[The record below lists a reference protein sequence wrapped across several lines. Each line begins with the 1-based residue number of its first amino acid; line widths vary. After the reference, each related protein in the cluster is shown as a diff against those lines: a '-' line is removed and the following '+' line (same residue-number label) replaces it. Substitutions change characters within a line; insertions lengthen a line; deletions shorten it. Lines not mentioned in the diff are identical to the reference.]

1 MIVLNVRRITSQGP
15 FGSSEKRFA
24 NWLYPLFEAAALRSF
39 HLDSAPALDSPI
51 AAALDGFSVGCI
63 LWDHKGQITF
73 ANRAAEAIALV
84 GDGVYIREGALHFSD
99 SAAEAALADAIAHVV
114 AGEETGNKEIVIPR
128 RAGPPLLGL
137 VSLLPNKAEQDGA
150 QKILYLVDIL
160 RESTT
165 EKLERRARLLFGL
178 TAAEANVLSLLL
190 DGHDV
195 DAIAERRRS
204 SALTVRTQLKVLMQ
218 KTGVHRQRDLVR
230 VNRLTDFVS

>member
-1 MIVLNVRRITSQGP
+1 M
-15 FGSSEKRFA
+15 
-24 NWLYPLFEAAALRSF
+24 
-39 HLDSAPALDSPI
+39 
-51 AAALDGFSVGCI
+51 
-63 LWDHKGQITF
+63 GQITF
-73 ANRAAEAIALV
+73 ANRAAAAIALV

-114 AGEETGNKEIVIPR
+114 AGEEVGNKEIVIPR

-137 VSLLPNKAEQDGA
+137 VSLLQNKPEQDSA